1 MVNMREISADL
12 AIDGHKVKV
21 TPWHFALQPAVTYDQ
36 RLIDLFRAQP
46 SFALPVGF
54 ETCT

>member
-1 MVNMREISADL
+1 MREISADL